1 MTVKMRIN
9 GTLHKGKSVSN
20 IFSKLLGRPLHKIK
34 DKNLLMVDVQKML
47 LKKRFKYE
55 PR

>member
-1 MTVKMRIN
+1 MVVKTRIN
-9 GTLHKGKSVSN
+9 GTLHQGKSVSN
-20 IFSKLLGRPLHKIK
+20 IFSRLLGRPLHKIQ

-47 LKKRFKYE
+47 LKKRFNYE